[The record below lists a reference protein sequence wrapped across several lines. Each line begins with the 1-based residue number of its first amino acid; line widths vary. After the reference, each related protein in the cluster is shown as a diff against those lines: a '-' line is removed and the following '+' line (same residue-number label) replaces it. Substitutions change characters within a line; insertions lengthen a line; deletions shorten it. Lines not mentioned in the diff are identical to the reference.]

1 MVLLGRSVPCRR
13 GRLLLVRGPLRRHDQ
28 GQRFVGFANRD
39 RVGPH
44 GAPRGGRERRGRDRS
59 RRIHENQSLRDHQR
73 RLRGR
78 PGSGGRAPGALQEPP
93 AALPVSAHDRVRA
106 RAAQDRDRKDPAL
119 QAPRARS
126 RNGPGLVSKHIAVL
140 PCDGAGKEVVP
151 EAIKVLTAAGARFEY
166 EEFDIN
172 ADAYLRTKVAIP
184 AEVWSQLEKADAILF
199 GAVGDPRVPDAEYLA
214 GVLLR
219 LRFELD
225 LYVNL
230 RPAKL
235 YDDRLSPL
243 RREDRRRT
251 DLLIVR
257 ENTEG
262 LYVGMGGR
270 FKKGSK
276 EEIATQEDVN
286 THLGVTRIIEHAFQ
300 VAKREVV
307 MVDKSNAMT
316 FAGGLWQD
324 RWKAVAAAHPRV
336 KTRHLLVDAAAM
348 QLVKDPSQFDVIVTG
363 NLFGDI
369 LSDLTAELVGGM
381 GIAPSANINPASGR
395 GLFEPV
401 HGTAPDIAGK
411 ALVNPVGAILS
422 AAMMVRQL
430 GVPDMANAIE
440 GAVESAIRARQCT
453 RDIGGDLSTSQ
464 AGDAIV
470 KRLGD

>member
-1 MVLLGRSVPCRR
+1 VT
-13 GRLLLVRGPLRRHDQ
+13 
-28 GQRFVGFANRD
+28 
-39 RVGPH
+39 
-44 GAPRGGRERRGRDRS
+44 
-59 RRIHENQSLRDHQR
+59 
-73 RLRGR
+73 
-78 PGSGGRAPGALQEPP
+78 
-93 AALPVSAHDRVRA
+93 
-106 RAAQDRDRKDPAL
+106 
-119 QAPRARS
+119 
-126 RNGPGLVSKHIAVL
+126 KHIAVL

-151 EAIKVLTAAGARFEY
+151 EAIKVLRAAGADFEF
-166 EEFDIN
+166 EEFDVN
-172 ADAYLRTKVAIP
+172 ADAYLRTGVPIP
-184 AEVWSQLEKADAILF
+184 DDIWSHLEQADAILF
-199 GAVGDPRVPDAEYLA
+199 GAVGDPRVNDTGYLA

-243 RREDRRRT
+243 RKAGRRQV

-270 FKKGSK
+270 FKKGTDH
-276 EEIATQEDVN
+276 EVAIQEDLN
-286 THLGVTRIIEHAFQ
+286 TYGGVTRILEHAFQ
-300 VAKREVV
+300 VAKKEVV
-307 MVDKSNAMT
+307 MIDKSNAMT

-324 RWKAVAAAHPRV
+324 RWKAVAAKHPKI

-348 QLVKDPSQFDVIVTG
+348 QLVRDPTQFDVIVTG

-381 GIAPSANINPASGR
+381 GIAPSGNINPETRR

-411 ALVNPVGAILS
+411 GLVNPIGAILS
-422 AAMMVRQL
+422 ASMMVRHL
-430 GVPDMANAIE
+430 GHTEMADAIE
-440 GAVESAIRARQCT
+440 GAVESAIRAGECT
-453 RDIGGDLSTSQ
+453 RDIGGNLSTGEC
-464 AGDAIV
+464 GDAV
-470 KRLGD
+470 AKRLRD

>member
-1 MVLLGRSVPCRR
+1 V
-13 GRLLLVRGPLRRHDQ
+13 
-28 GQRFVGFANRD
+28 A
-39 RVGPH
+39 
-44 GAPRGGRERRGRDRS
+44 
-59 RRIHENQSLRDHQR
+59 
-73 RLRGR
+73 
-78 PGSGGRAPGALQEPP
+78 
-93 AALPVSAHDRVRA
+93 
-106 RAAQDRDRKDPAL
+106 
-119 QAPRARS
+119 
-126 RNGPGLVSKHIAVL
+126 KHIAVL

-151 EAIKVLTAAGARFEY
+151 EAIKVLRAAGADFEF
-166 EEFDIN
+166 EEFDVN
-172 ADAYLRTKVAIP
+172 ADSYLRSGVAIP
-184 AEVWSQLEKADAILF
+184 DDVWKQLAAADSILF
-199 GAVGDPRVPDAEYLA
+199 GAVGDPRVTDPNYLA

-243 RREDRRRT
+243 RREDRRHA

-270 FKKGSK
+270 FKKGTQQ
-276 EEIATQEDVN
+276 EIATQEDVN
-286 THLGVTRIIEHAFQ
+286 TYLGVARIIEHAFQ

-307 MVDKSNAMT
+307 MVDKSNAMI
-316 FAGGLWQD
+316 FAGSLWQE
-324 RWKAVAAAHPRV
+324 RWKDAAAAHPNV

-369 LSDLTAELVGGM
+369 LSDLTELVGGM
-381 GIAPSANINPASGR
+381 GIAPSGNINPSSGR

-411 ALVNPVGAILS
+411 GLVNPVGAILS
-422 AAMMVRQL
+422 AAMMVRHL
-430 GVPDMANAIE
+430 GVPDMADAIE
-440 GAVESAIRARQCT
+440 GAVESAIRARECT
-453 RDIGGDLSTSQ
+453 RDIGGELSTSQ
-464 AGDAIV
+464 SGDAIV
-470 KRLGD
+470 KRLRD